1 LGENGTAL
9 RPTVILLGLHSV
21 YVMNDITSTP
31 SFEQTAPGIFDRKHV
46 RSYLWA
52 LLGMAAIALF
62 YHVPSL
68 LSAFRTPSMPPM
80 RGGFPAGIG
89 FGPGMIGF
97 DSLWPLWGQ
106 LMLPSL
112 AGVGLAIIAGV
123 VVALAARRWEKRG
136 FAKMGI
142 LAALAVGLV
151 AILLTNLS
159 HGWELGVVTPIG
171 GVPEILTDAMAITNP
186 LSFITNFNNLQPG
199 LSLHAQ
205 TQPPGATL
213 AIYVF
218 YSFLGDAGLVSI
230 GIFLVSALF
239 SVFFIRGIF
248 TRLFDQATSGYISL
262 LFLLLPAVQVY
273 YLANIYALVAT
284 AFLGLLY
291 CYLHE
296 NAMVRVAGSIFFLLL
311 GTFMSFLFVY
321 SFLFLFLF
329 EVLQSNRAQKR
340 NGLLRGL
347 RSLVGRS
354 QVLVLAAIAV
364 GMVYV
369 ALDMFFGFNYIEA
382 FFYASSLE
390 NPSGFLLLSDPLTYF
405 ATRVEDAMDIAIFF
419 GPVLGVLAFKGFSV
433 MEEKLE
439 DNRASSRTRNL
450 VLAALVALL
459 LLFLTGAPKKG
470 ETARICMFIIPVLL
484 MPVAAYLEASVI
496 TPKDKAKLLVIVF
509 LQAIVMQLFVYWI
522 W

>member
-1 LGENGTAL
+1 
-9 RPTVILLGLHSV
+9 
-21 YVMNDITSTP
+21 MNDTISTRGL
-31 SFEQTAPGIFDRKHV
+31 EKTASGIFDRKHV

-68 LSAFRTPSMPPM
+68 LSTFRTPGMPPM

-89 FGPGMIGF
+89 FGPGVIGF

-112 AGVGLAIIAGV
+112 AGVGLAVVAGV
-123 VVALAARRWEKRG
+123 VVALAARKWEKRG
-136 FAKMGI
+136 FAKIGI

-159 HGWELGVVTPIG
+159 HGWELGIVSPIG
-171 GVPEILTDAMAITNP
+171 GVSEILKDAMAITNP
-186 LSFITNFNNLQPG
+186 LSFIIRFNSLQPSF
-199 LSLHAQ
+199 SLHAQ

-213 AIYVF
+213 AIYLF
-218 YSFLGDAGLVSI
+218 YSLLGDAGLVSI
-230 GIFLVSALF
+230 GILLVSALL
-239 SVFFIRGIF
+239 SVFFIRRIF
-248 TRLFDQATSGYISL
+248 TRLFGQDTSGYISV

-296 NAMVRVAGSIFFLLL
+296 NLMMRVAGSVFFLLL

-329 EVLQSNRAQKR
+329 EVLQSNRVEKG
-340 NGLLRGL
+340 NGILRRL
-347 RSLVGRS
+347 RTLADQS
-354 QVLVLAAIAV
+354 QVLVLAVITI

-369 ALDMFFGFNYIEA
+369 ALDMFFGFNYLEA
-382 FFYASSLE
+382 FLYASSLE

-405 ATRVEDAMDIAIFF
+405 ATRVEDVMDIAIFF
-419 GPVLGVLAFKGFSV
+419 GPVLGVLAFRGFSI
-433 MEEKLE
+433 MEERLE
-439 DNRASSRTRNL
+439 GNQTSSRTRNL
-450 VLAALVALL
+450 VIAALIALL

-470 ETARICMFIIPVLL
+470 ETARICMFILPVLL
-484 MPVAAYLEASVI
+484 MPVAAYLEARAV
-496 TPKDKAKLLVIVF
+496 TLQDKAKLLAVVF
-509 LQAIVMQLFVYWI
+509 LQALIMQLFVYWI